1 MEQESPEVKTTVAL
15 AFINQAAPDIKS
27 KLQSIESVEE
37 KQMRAEKGRVKRD
50 EREEA
55 HRNQGAA

>member
-1 MEQESPEVKTTVAL
+1 MKAAVAL

-27 KLQSIESVEE
+27 KLQSVESAE
-37 KQMRAEKGRVKRD
+37 KQMRAEKGRVNRN

>member
-1 MEQESPEVKTTVAL
+1 MKAAVAL

-27 KLQSIESVEE
+27 KLQSIESVDE

-55 HRNQGAA
+55 HRKQGAS

>member
-1 MEQESPEVKTTVAL
+1 MVPESPEVKAAVAL
-15 AFINQAAPDIKS
+15 SFINQAAPDIKS